1 MAFAVEIFLRV
12 FGGKKKKKA
21 KAFQSFSKE
30 YLILAEKICSF
41 KSMDMKTAVLK
52 FGYMAL

>member
-12 FGGKKKKKA
+12 FGGKKKKA

>member
-12 FGGKKKKKA
+12 FGGKKKA